1 MSKKKIMRKPTP
13 QPPKW
18 YWLDS
23 DGCWDCNRNHTGCH
37 NCPRL
42 KEIRDIERKK
52 KTRKNKQSLTK
63 KQDF

>member
-18 YWLDS
+18 YWWNS
-23 DGCWDCNRNHTGCH
+23 DGCWDCNRGHVGCH

-42 KEIRDIERKK
+42 KEIKSQELKKRKREDK
-52 KTRKNKQSLTK
+52 IKMTK
-63 KQDF
+63 WTK